1 MAEPTDRSRRQMD
14 REMRAMQRER
24 ERIMKD
30 LQEMRQEMIQARAAQ
45 QTGDSETPL
54 PPADTTNPWGS
65 RTGSVQEISFS
76 GSQVPSE
83 PDIDVKQE
91 HDSEIDKLSFAGDL
105 SLDYQDSQGDASME
119 EQSVESEAS
128 LSPTFTSPKAAE
140 NTSEKVLH
148 LPKGRDGD
156 VEEQESQTA
165 RMLKILTDRIQVLR
179 QDEKVIDDRK
189 TKKERQM
196 AEVETRLRQLKEREL
211 QLEEEQKRKEK
222 LRLAQEEERKLILAL
237 REKEEEER
245 RFNERLEALQLQER
259 QALLDFKKKQQMCK
273 TSLFIKQEEDV
284 IPSKVKNK
292 VLKRDTDIGNAHT
305 STSRDK
311 SAEHDGLHSNRKS
324 ELDRKEAYLMQL
336 EADLLKKEK
345 EIRERIYLAPSVEH
359 KTLKDIDEVK
369 DQAEK
374 SVDTGSAKAE
384 VKAVSKPEL
393 THFIKPYISQFSG
406 VDPIPKNE
414 SSFEAWKLEI
424 ESLRRSNIF
433 PEYLIT
439 QSIRNS
445 LKPPARNT
453 LLTLEPLASS
463 DDILVKPD
471 NVFGNVA
478 SGQSILQEFYTA
490 VQQPEESV
498 TMWSL
503 RLEEILQ
510 RVAQKS
516 VIPAEQKNEM
526 LRERFWRSLYNT
538 DLQNATQV
546 HYHQTKDFE
555 ELRKKVRAEEY
566 QRFTHKKALGEVNTL
581 QHGKQS
587 QVKKETQHQPL
598 TFNTEREKREQDL
611 LKRLENLE
619 NDMKRKGNWQN
630 KRRRDRNSKNCYANQ
645 HGNKTQQQG
654 QTNSNNV
661 QQKDEQN
668 ENKSGNKQNLNL

>member
-1 MAEPTDRSRRQMD
+1 
-14 REMRAMQRER
+14 
-24 ERIMKD
+24 
-30 LQEMRQEMIQARAAQ
+30 
-45 QTGDSETPL
+45 
-54 PPADTTNPWGS
+54 
-65 RTGSVQEISFS
+65 
-76 GSQVPSE
+76 
-83 PDIDVKQE
+83 
-91 HDSEIDKLSFAGDL
+91 
-105 SLDYQDSQGDASME
+105 
-119 EQSVESEAS
+119 
-128 LSPTFTSPKAAE
+128 
-140 NTSEKVLH
+140 
-148 LPKGRDGD
+148 
-156 VEEQESQTA
+156 
-165 RMLKILTDRIQVLR
+165 
-179 QDEKVIDDRK
+179 
-189 TKKERQM
+189 
-196 AEVETRLRQLKEREL
+196 
-211 QLEEEQKRKEK
+211 
-222 LRLAQEEERKLILAL
+222 
-237 REKEEEER
+237 
-245 RFNERLEALQLQER
+245 
-259 QALLDFKKKQQMCK
+259 MCK
-273 TSLFIKQEEDV
+273 TSLFVKQEEDV
-284 IPSKVKNK
+284 IPSKVKSK

-305 STSRDK
+305 STLKDK
-311 SAEHDGLHSNRKS
+311 SAELDGLHSNRKS
-324 ELDRKEAYLMQL
+324 ELDRKDAYLMQL

-345 EIRERIYLAPSVEH
+345 EIREKICLAPSVEH

-369 DQAEK
+369 GQAEK

-384 VKAVSKPEL
+384 VKGVSKPEL

-445 LKPPARNT
+445 LRPPARNT
-453 LLTLEPLASS
+453 LLTLKPLASS
-463 DDILVKPD
+463 NNILVKLD

-503 RLEEILQ
+503 RLEEIFQ

-516 VIPAEQKNEM
+516 VIPAKLKNEM

-555 ELRKKVRAEEY
+555 ELRKKVKAEEY
-566 QRFTHKKALGEVNTL
+566 QIFTHKKALGEVNTL
-581 QHGKQS
+581 QQGKQS
-587 QVKKETQHQPL
+587 QVKKETQHRPL

-630 KRRRDRNSKNCYANQ
+630 KRRRDRNSKNRHANQ

-654 QTNSNNV
+654 QTNPNNV

-668 ENKSGNKQNLNL
+668 ESKSGNKHNLNL